1 MSKES
6 SLPAEDCKQGKGLV
20 LVNLNDLWIFKQ
32 NYCTKYTK
40 RHWHKLPSTCS
51 WSYFFSEL
59 IRHSVIHSFLYRNF
73 LYQCSKEGASK
84 CRWVITLVTYQVT
97 LFASWMKILKN
108 YDTMEWNNFYSD
120 SSILMTMCFH
130 FFYLKNRKF
139 LMDVKRWTILGKKEH
154 KSFNATLESVCSQ

>member
-1 MSKES
+1 MT
-6 SLPAEDCKQGKGLV
+6 AEDCKQGKGLV
-20 LVNLNDLWIFKQ
+20 LVNLNDLWIFKHY
-32 NYCTKYTK
+32 YCTKYTK

-130 FFYLKNRKF
+130 FFYLRNRKF
-139 LMDVKRWTILGKKEH
+139 PMDVKRWTILGKKEH